1 MEAKWSVEIVVASD
15 ASSGTAERSL
25 WIVREGRMREK
36 MSSAVSFDK
45 APFVSV
51 DGRRTG
57 WRGIP
62 LRASF
67 GS

>member
-1 MEAKWSVEIVVASD
+1 MEAKRSVEIEAASD
-15 ASSGTAERSL
+15 ASSGTAKRSL
-25 WIVREGRMREK
+25 WVVKEGKMREK
-36 MSSAVSFDK
+36 MLSAVSFDK